1 MINEIAT
8 LNKSSLEIFFTG
20 EYSFWVFDET
30 TLYNYSLG
38 TLSPSAQKIQR
49 AGVDFSHKI
58 LADFSTDSNKEFQ
71 VNMLMNKSVSTDK
84 FVLIAVPN

>member
-1 MINEIAT
+1 MVKNFWN
-8 LNKSSLEIFFTG
+8 LNAN
-20 EYSFWVFDET
+20 
-30 TLYNYSLG
+30 TLYNYSWG
-38 TLSPSAQKIQR
+38 TLSTSAQKIQR

-71 VNMLMNKSVSTDK
+71 VNMVTNKSFSTDK